1 MSYKQQIADLA
12 EKLGVDASVVGEIST
27 IVEAAIAKGVEDREG
42 ELKQQ
47 VEEAAKQAA
56 QQLVEARQ
64 AMEAEVKAQAEAVAK
79 QFVQENKERFVQ
91 TEHYDRMVQFVDQ
104 ITEAFA
110 TVGIEADGRKQ
121 IEEQAKTI
129 SELEAKV
136 AELTEQAET
145 AQAASLLQKMLSESS
160 LSQVGR
166 DRVVSLLK
174 HTKPESIVDFEAIV
188 KHLIED
194 CEKDDK
200 DIDEDEDEDK
210 DKEGKEPEKKSEDN
224 VDESMKSYLDA
235 LRVK

>member
-47 VEEAAKQAA
+47 VEEASKQAA
-56 QQLVEARQ
+56 EQLAEARQ
-64 AMEAEVKAQAEAVAK
+64 ALEAEVKAQAEAVAK

-121 IEEQAKTI
+121 IAEQAQTI
-129 SELEAKV
+129 ADLEAKV
-136 AELTEQAET
+136 EELTEQAET

-174 HTKPESIVDFEAIV
+174 HTKPENIVEFEAIV

-194 CEKDDK
+194 CEEDDK
-200 DIDEDEDEDK
+200 EIDEDEDEDEK
-210 DKEGKEPEKKSEDN
+210 GDKKPENKSEDN

>member
-47 VEEAAKQAA
+47 VEEASKQAA
-56 QQLVEARQ
+56 EQLAEARQ

-91 TEHYDRMVQFVDQ
+91 TERYDRMVQFVDQ

-110 TVGIEADGRKQ
+110 TVGIEADGHKQ
-121 IEEQAKTI
+121 IDEQAQTI
-129 SELEAKV
+129 AELEAKV

-174 HTKPESIVDFEAIV
+174 HTKPENIVEFEAIV

-200 DIDEDEDEDK
+200 EIDEDEDE

>member
-47 VEEAAKQAA
+47 VEEASKQAA
-56 QQLVEARQ
+56 QQLAEARQ
-64 AMEAEVKAQAEAVAK
+64 ALEAEVKAQAEAVAK

-110 TVGIEADGRKQ
+110 TVGIEVDGRKQ
-121 IEEQAKTI
+121 IDEQAQTI
-129 SELEAKV
+129 AELEAKV

-174 HTKPESIVDFEAIV
+174 HTKPENIVEFEAIV

-194 CEKDDK
+194 CEEDDK
-200 DIDEDEDEDK
+200 EIDEDEDE

>member
-47 VEEAAKQAA
+47 VEEASKQAA
-56 QQLVEARQ
+56 QQLAEARQ
-64 AMEAEVKAQAEAVAK
+64 ALEAEVKAQAEAVAK

-104 ITEAFA
+104 ITEAFS
-110 TVGIEADGRKQ
+110 TVGIESDGRKQ
-121 IEEQAKTI
+121 IDEQAKTI
-129 SELEAKV
+129 AELEAKV

-145 AQAASLLQKMLSESS
+145 AQAASMLQKMLSESS

-174 HTKPESIVDFEAIV
+174 HTKPENIVEFESIV

-194 CEKDDK
+194 CEEDDK
-200 DIDEDEDEDK
+200 EIDEDEDE

>member
-47 VEEAAKQAA
+47 VEEASKQAA
-56 QQLVEARQ
+56 EQLAEARQ
-64 AMEAEVKAQAEAVAK
+64 ALEAEVKTQAEAVAK

-110 TVGIEADGRKQ
+110 TVGIEADCRKQ
-121 IEEQAKTI
+121 IDEQAKTI

-145 AQAASLLQKMLSESS
+145 AQAASMLQKMLSESS

-174 HTKPESIVDFEAIV
+174 HTKPENIVEFESIV

-194 CEKDDK
+194 CEEDDK
-200 DIDEDEDEDK
+200 EIDEDEDE

>member
-56 QQLVEARQ
+56 EQLVEARQ

-104 ITEAFA
+104 ITESFA

-121 IEEQAKTI
+121 IDEQAKTI
-129 SELEAKV
+129 AELEAKV

-174 HTKPESIVDFEAIV
+174 HTKPENIVEFEAIV

-194 CEKDDK
+194 CEEDDK
-200 DIDEDEDEDK
+200 EIDEDEDE

>member
-47 VEEAAKQAA
+47 VEEASKQAA
-56 QQLVEARQ
+56 EQLAEERK
-64 AMEAEVKAQAEAVAK
+64 AMEAEVKAQADLVAK

-91 TEHYDRMVQFVDQ
+91 SEHYDRMVQFVDQ

-110 TVGIEADGRKQ
+110 TVGIQADGRKQ
-121 IEEQAKTI
+121 IDEQAKTI
-129 SELEAKV
+129 AELEAKV
-136 AELTEQAET
+136 AELTEQVET

-174 HTKPESIVDFEAIV
+174 HTKPENIVEFESIV

-200 DIDEDEDEDK
+200 EIDEDEDED
-210 DKEGKEPEKKSEDN
+210 EGKKEPEKKSEDN
-224 VDESMKSYLDA
+224 VDESMQSYLDA

>member
-47 VEEAAKQAA
+47 VA
-56 QQLVEARQ
+56 EARQ
-64 AMEAEVKAQAEAVAK
+64 ALEAEVKAQAEAVAK

-121 IEEQAKTI
+121 IDERAKTI
-129 SELEAKV
+129 AELEAKV

-174 HTKPESIVDFEAIV
+174 HTKPENIVEFESIV

-200 DIDEDEDEDK
+200 EIDEDEDEDEK
-210 DKEGKEPEKKSEDN
+210 GYKKPENKSEDN

>member
-47 VEEAAKQAA
+47 VEEASKQAA
-56 QQLVEARQ
+56 EQLAEARQ
-64 AMEAEVKAQAEAVAK
+64 ALEAEVKAQAEAVAK

-121 IEEQAKTI
+121 IDEQAKTI
-129 SELEAKV
+129 AELEAKV

-174 HTKPESIVDFEAIV
+174 HTKPENIVEFEAIV

-194 CEKDDK
+194 CE
-200 DIDEDEDEDK
+200 DEDE

>member
-1 MSYKQQIADLA
+1 MKRYQPNVLQTTDCRF
-12 EKLGVDASVVGEIST
+12 VDASVVGEIST

-56 QQLVEARQ
+56 EQLAEARQ
-64 AMEAEVKAQAEAVAK
+64 ALEAEVKAQAEAVAK
-79 QFVQENKERFVQ
+79 QFVVENKERFVQ

-121 IEEQAKTI
+121 IDEQAKTI

-174 HTKPESIVDFEAIV
+174 HTKPENIVEFESIV

-200 DIDEDEDEDK
+200 EIDEDEDE